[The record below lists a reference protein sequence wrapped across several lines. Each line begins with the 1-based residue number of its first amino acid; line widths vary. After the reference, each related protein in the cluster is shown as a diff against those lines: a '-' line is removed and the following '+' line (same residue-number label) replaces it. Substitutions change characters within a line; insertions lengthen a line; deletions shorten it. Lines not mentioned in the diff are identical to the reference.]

1 MDSMVHE
8 NSRSELGRYAYKH
21 DMIEKMTYE
30 KELLYCISPP
40 AGYTEAYSKNNFK
53 VLAEFL
59 EEKVEV
65 RILHSFCDAMTLED
79 YCNVSTKKIIE
90 NSNNR
95 RINICGWCSGGLLAV
110 EIARKLQKSNLKLG
124 KVILINSC
132 VEFLR
137 DNTGEKKY
145 ADDRDGC
152 EYVSDIHFL
161 LQIATNSAA
170 CKADID
176 LASELSDEQKRN
188 AVIDVIKKELEIDE
202 NDLKDI
208 YAKYRYIKAESDE
221 KLNTFFSGYY
231 PDAYQGDVVLIYSN
245 DLNGCVS
252 QWQDILSS
260 YHTVN
265 VNCEEYSILRNPY
278 ASVVANSIIEELK

>member
-1 MDSMVHE
+1 M
-8 NSRSELGRYAYKH
+8 
-21 DMIEKMTYE
+21 
-30 KELLYCISPP
+30 
-40 AGYTEAYSKNNFK
+40 
-53 VLAEFL
+53 
-59 EEKVEV
+59 
-65 RILHSFCDAMTLED
+65 
-79 YCNVSTKKIIE
+79 
-90 NSNNR
+90 
-95 RINICGWCSGGLLAV
+95 
-110 EIARKLQKSNLKLG
+110 
-124 KVILINSC
+124 
-132 VEFLR
+132 
-137 DNTGEKKY
+137 
-145 ADDRDGC
+145 
-152 EYVSDIHFL
+152 
-161 LQIATNSAA
+161 LQIATNSVA